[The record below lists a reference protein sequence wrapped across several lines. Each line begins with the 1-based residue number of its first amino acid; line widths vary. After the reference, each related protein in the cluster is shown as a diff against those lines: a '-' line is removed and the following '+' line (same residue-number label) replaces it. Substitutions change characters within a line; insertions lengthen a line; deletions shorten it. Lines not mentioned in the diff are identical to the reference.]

1 MLSTWFG
8 GFMPGMV
15 ATLLSV
21 LALNY
26 YSVPPLYS
34 LSFDLRHGPLFVI
47 FSVSALFI
55 SWVIAKQQRAE
66 RTVRRVRD
74 ELEVTVRERTAT
86 LRRTNEELQ
95 AEIAERARA
104 EEALRA
110 SEERWRPSLR
120 IQPSASRWWMQTDA
134 PWR

>member
-1 MLSTWFG
+1 MIDRCHDH
-8 GFMPGMV
+8 P
-15 ATLLSV
+15 
-21 LALNY
+21 
-26 YSVPPLYS
+26 
-34 LSFDLRHGPLFVI
+34 RHDASAQN
-47 FSVSALFI
+47 FSVSPGRP
-55 SWVIAKQQRAE
+55 QRAE

-104 EEALRA
+104 EEALGA